1 MPKVV
6 DHKTRRHE
14 ISSVVASLISRGG
27 LEAATIREIAR
38 ESGYSKG
45 VIEHYFENK
54 GELIDGA
61 LAWANGQYEQR
72 VSQATRK
79 LKGMAALR
87 KRIEATIPGTREIRD
102 EWKVRLVF
110 WSLAAIEPTL
120 RTRQEQRFT
129 LTVEHF
135 ENDFLD
141 AVADGEISSDLDPNT
156 EARHL
161 VNLITGISIAALH
174 HYSLYTRQFLNR
186 ETDWLMAQY
195 AIRHRTKRSRP

>member
-1 MPKVV
+1 MPKLV
-6 DHKTRRHE
+6 DHKMRRYE
-14 ISSVVASLISRGG
+14 ISCVVASLISRGG
-27 LEAATIREIAR
+27 IEAATIREIAR

-61 LAWANGQYEQR
+61 LAWANSRYEQR
-72 VSQATRK
+72 VSKATGN

-87 KRIEATIPGTREIRD
+87 KRIEATIPGSRSIRD

-110 WSLAAIEPTL
+110 WGIAAIEPTM
-120 RTRQEQRFT
+120 RTRQEQRFD

-135 ENDFLD
+135 ERDFLD
-141 AVADGEISSDLDPNT
+141 AIADGEINSDFDANT

-174 HYSLYTRQFLNR
+174 HYSLYTREFLNR
-186 ETDWLMAQY
+186 EIDRLMAHY
-195 AIRHRTKRSRP
+195 AIRNRTKRSRP